1 MIKINLL
8 PQELRKG
15 QKKTS
20 PFPYVPLAILAGT
33 LFLLLTFFFYGDYL
47 KGRAAYK
54 KVMKEWVILSPLMGQ
69 LKALENKIE
78 IEMRNENDFLLE
90 NVLNA
95 DPLTRILSWVN
106 EFLPS
111 KGWLTE
117 LKAERAGEGCRLN
130 LRGVV
135 LPSRTQTGIEQ
146 IEEFLQKLKSKL
158 PPQAELVLTTS
169 KETKEKLDGTA
180 FTASLEWGAPEKS

>member
-15 QKKTS
+15 KKAPS
-20 PFPYVPLAILAGT
+20 RFPYIPLAILGGT
-33 LFLLLTFFFYGDYL
+33 LFLLLTFFFYCDFL
-47 KGRAAYK
+47 KGRSAYRI
-54 KVMKEWVILSPLMGQ
+54 VQKEWAVLSPLMGQ

-78 IEMRNENDFLLE
+78 IEMRGENDFLQK
-90 NVLNA
+90 NVLNT
-95 DPLTRILSWVN
+95 DSMTRILSWVN
-106 EFLPS
+106 EYLPS

-117 LKAERAGEGCRLN
+117 LKAEREGEGCRLM

-146 IEEFLQKLKSKL
+146 IEEFLQKLKTKL
-158 PPQAELVLTTS
+158 PSQTAVVLTTS
-169 KETKEKLDGTA
+169 KEVKEKVSGTA
-180 FTASLEWGAPEKS
+180 FTANLEWGVPKKP